1 MADFFSSVFSG
12 GGGGA
17 APWVS
22 GATVKQYAYVISPTD
37 SEIYQR
43 KTATGSGTTDP
54 YNDTTNYRPVSIARL
69 SSISNAWSGGAWT
82 ASGGASTFAGANSS
96 SAALGAGARTLMLSA
111 AGKGSLDFCALA
123 KLGTN
128 AISGT
133 FRAEIVVDG
142 RTILDTTFGT
152 PSNFNFAVLNG
163 WAGSVGGAVLTTTPA
178 QCPFSK
184 ELQVYVTSSAGTG
197 VNVLTFASAI
207 RGIQS

>member
-1 MADFFSSVFSG
+1 MAFLSDFLSS
-12 GGGGA
+12 GGGA

-37 SEIYQR
+37 LEVYQR
-43 KTATGSGTTDP
+43 KTATGSGAIDP
-54 YNDTTNYRPVSIARL
+54 YNDATNYRPVSVDRL
-69 SSISNAWSGGAWT
+69 SSISNAWSGGSWT
-82 ASGGASTFAGANSS
+82 ASGGGDGFAGAKSS

-123 KLGTN
+123 KWGTGT
-128 AISGT
+128 ISGT

-142 RTILDTTFGT
+142 RTILNTTFGT
-152 PSNFNFAVLNG
+152 PSNNSFAVLNG
-163 WAGSVGGAVLTTTPA
+163 WAGPVGAAVLTTTPA

-197 VNVLTFASAI
+197 VGIFSFASAI

>member
-1 MADFFSSVFSG
+1 MSELSTFI
-12 GGGGA
+12 GGA
-17 APWVS
+17 SGAKPWVS
-22 GATVKQYAYVISPTD
+22 GATVKQYAYVVSPID
-37 SEIYQR
+37 LEIYQR

-54 YNDTTNYRPVSIARL
+54 FYDTTNYRPVSVERL
-69 SSISNAWSGGAWT
+69 SSISNAWSGGSWT
-82 ASGGASTFAGANSS
+82 VSGVAGAFAGANSS
-96 SAALGAGARTLMLSA
+96 SAALGAGVRTLMLSV

-123 KLGTN
+123 KWGTS

-152 PSNFNFAVLNG
+152 PSNNSFAVLNG
-163 WAGSVGGAVLTTTPA
+163 WAGPVGAALLTTTPA

-197 VNVLTFASAI
+197 VNVFAFASAI

>member
-1 MADFFSSVFSG
+1 MNLSELIG
-12 GGGGA
+12 GGGGV

-37 SEIYQR
+37 MEIYQR
-43 KTATGSGTTDP
+43 KTATGSGATDP
-54 YNDTTNYRPVSIARL
+54 YSDVTNYRPVSVDRL
-69 SSISNAWSGGAWT
+69 SSISNAWSGGSWT
-82 ASGGASTFAGANSS
+82 VSGVAGAFAGANSS

-123 KLGTN
+123 KWGTS
-128 AISGT
+128 ATSGT

-152 PSNFNFAVLNG
+152 PGNNSFAVLNG
-163 WAGSVGGAVLTTTPA
+163 WAGPVGAAVLTTIPA

-184 ELQVYVTSSAGTG
+184 GLQVYVTSSAGTG
-197 VNVLTFASAI
+197 VGIFTFASAI